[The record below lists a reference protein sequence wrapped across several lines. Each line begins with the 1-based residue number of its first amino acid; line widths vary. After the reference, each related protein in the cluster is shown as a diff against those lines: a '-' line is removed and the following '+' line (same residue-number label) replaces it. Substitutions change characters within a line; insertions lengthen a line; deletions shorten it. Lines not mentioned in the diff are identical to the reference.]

1 MDLVGLAPLLLIV
14 VAFYFLM
21 IRPQKNR
28 QKQQQ
33 AMVAALAPG
42 AEVMTTAGIFAQVAA
57 VSEEQ
62 ISLEIAPGVYM
73 RVLPQ
78 AIARVVEPAPAA
90 LPEAPADPS

>member
-1 MDLVGLAPLLLIV
+1 MDLLGLAPLLLIV

-42 AEVMTTAGIFAQVAA
+42 AEVMTTAGIFAHVAA

-78 AIARVVEPAPAA
+78 AIARVVEPAPVA